1 LSFIAIP
8 RQASNSSAESGPN
21 IAPGYFFFMFFM
33 RRLARSVMLFWSSSE
48 RWLKAFLTAC
58 GKDRAGRDWMWF
70 TCNDS
75 TVPWTNSKNAKRLIG
90 LIDAALC
97 ATVQEDK

>member
-1 LSFIAIP
+1 
-8 RQASNSSAESGPN
+8 
-21 IAPGYFFFMFFM
+21 M
-33 RRLARSVMLFWSSSE
+33 
-48 RWLKAFLTAC
+48 KAFLTAC